1 MVGRLMFLVDSNVWL
16 ELLLEQQ
23 KADEVRQFLEGVD
36 AAELAISEFSLY
48 SIAIILC
55 RFNKDD
61 VLEDFL
67 SDTLAAGGVS
77 RICLDATD
85 LKRVVAARRRFQM
98 DFDDAYQYVAA
109 AKHGYTLVSF
119 DKDFDR
125 TDRGRKTPAEAV
137 GV

>member
-55 RFNKDD
+55 RFN
-61 VLEDFL
+61 
-67 SDTLAAGGVS
+67 
-77 RICLDATD
+77 
-85 LKRVVAARRRFQM
+85 
-98 DFDDAYQYVAA
+98 
-109 AKHGYTLVSF
+109 
-119 DKDFDR
+119 
-125 TDRGRKTPAEAV
+125 
-137 GV
+137 